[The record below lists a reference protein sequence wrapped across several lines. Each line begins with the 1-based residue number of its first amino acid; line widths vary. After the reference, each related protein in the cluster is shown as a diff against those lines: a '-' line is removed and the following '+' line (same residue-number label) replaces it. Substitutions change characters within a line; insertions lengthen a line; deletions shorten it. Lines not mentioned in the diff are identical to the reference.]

1 MDIEFSSD
9 CPELVELMADI
20 GGKYMNAVTSRTL
33 NKTVNFVKREAAA
46 EVSARTGVSAAKI
59 RRRIKQIKALKARPG
74 KLVTVGFVGEAT
86 IPVGDITP
94 KPRAAGL
101 RGVSYK
107 VIPGSKAE
115 PDAFFAKMASGRR
128 SAYVRKTAASLPI
141 REVQANIG
149 PVLRRSV
156 RRIMRDPAKTEFTGL
171 FLLGMDSAVEKGL
184 KKRGLVRR

>member
-149 PVLRRSV
+149 PVLRAVSTAHYARPGKN
-156 RRIMRDPAKTEFTGL
+156 RIH
-171 FLLGMDSAVEKGL
+171 
-184 KKRGLVRR
+184 GLVFAWYGFGGRKRIKKTGTG